1 MGHSPCSWHF
11 RCIDDRQFA
20 VVEHHHIPG
29 NRRGGRG
36 VFRHRHACHDD
47 GLAASNRERERR
59 KGEITMAEQLLVAL
73 PEYWKS
79 SVKPRNF
86 NDFCEMIDTQG
97 KITGIWEWRQWNPKT
112 GKTVKREWNKN
123 VVTDDGAIEIFKCA
137 IANAVPAAVFNN
149 IYINNN
155 SGSSTL
161 TTALTNGQKPLVSL
175 AVAAIPAAIPLNNI
189 TPATGG
195 TAIQVGYGTGQTQN
209 VSMNGAAVKG
219 ATSLTTVSYTSNAAY
234 AIGQNV
240 VPLPNVCENPTNT
253 NLQDTQTCTAVEK
266 YSGNLPGGPFTYTTT
281 TAAGNPTV
289 IVHFPLSDATT

>member
-1 MGHSPCSWHF
+1 
-11 RCIDDRQFA
+11 
-20 VVEHHHIPG
+20 
-29 NRRGGRG
+29 
-36 VFRHRHACHDD
+36 
-47 GLAASNRERERR
+47 
-59 KGEITMAEQLLVAL
+59 MAEQLLVAL

-161 TTALTNGQKPLVSL
+161 TTALTNGQTAVVSL

-189 TPATGG
+189 TPATGV
-195 TAIQVGYGTGQTQN
+195 TSILVGYGTGQTQN
-209 VSMNGAAVKG
+209 VSMNGAAARL
-219 ATSLTTVSYTSNAAY
+219 ATALTTVSYTSNAAY

-240 VPLPNVCENPTNT
+240 VPLPNVGENPTNT
-253 NLQDTQTCTAVEK
+253 NLKVNQTGTVVEK
-266 YSGNLPGGPFTYTTT
+266 YSGNLAGGAFTYTPTT
-281 TAAGNPTV
+281 GAGNRLVQVTFTFADATNGGTTSDGLYTDAWLCNVATAATTNNYVCHEINTPMQVNTTNNVTV
-289 IVHFPLSDATT
+289 TITVKI